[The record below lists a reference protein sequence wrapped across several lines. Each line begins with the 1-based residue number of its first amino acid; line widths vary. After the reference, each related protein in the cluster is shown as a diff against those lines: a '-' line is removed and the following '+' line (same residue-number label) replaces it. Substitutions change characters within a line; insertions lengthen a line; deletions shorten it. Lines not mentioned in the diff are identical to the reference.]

1 MERHINGGRMITRNC
16 VVFKSNLRYDT
27 DWRRFGTYFKKCV
40 KGATPDDYYMQ
51 HYTRKQQVEMLV
63 GYGHYCLTEHK
74 PRPLAAAT
82 IAGSFSG
89 LKHSFRSNFLD
100 MDCFENKSLRAF
112 KTATTLAERK
122 FAAHNQMYTKD
133 GRKAPM
139 TLGMVHNVAMAAE
152 GGSTAQVMCATA
164 IQLAF
169 FCLLRVS
176 EYAPNVKDHE
186 HDDCHALLARDVLF
200 EVAVPGRRPV
210 MLDATQ
216 VTAAMWPRVTL
227 VKFTL
232 RHMKNDQMRIGSTF
246 WFRNLPPRE
255 DCINIVRVAFDW
267 AVRARLQAGDY
278 FMSYRDVT
286 TQGKA
291 KWLKY
296 DTVNKAVKACAVRFN
311 FRPEDFGTHSPRVG
325 GACTLRAG
333 DAPQTMVNHLGR
345 WRTET
350 SSWGYQEA
358 SMNEFDRMQRII
370 QDPTLFTTRDLQM
383 VYDGTSR
390 LAHSFLQ
397 RGG

>member
-1 MERHINGGRMITRNC
+1 MMVRNC
-16 VVFKSNLRYDT
+16 VVFKSNMRYDT
-27 DWRRFGTYFKKCV
+27 DWRRFGTYFRKCV
-40 KGATPDDYYMQ
+40 KNALPEDLYMQ
-51 HYTRKQQVEMLV
+51 NMTLQQQVEMLV

-89 LKHSFRSNFLD
+89 IRHSFRSNFLD
-100 MDCFENKSLRAF
+100 MACFDNRSLRAF
-112 KTATTLAERK
+112 KTSTALAERK
-122 FAAHNQMYTKD
+122 AAAHNDVQQKD
-133 GRKAPM
+133 GRKAPL
-139 TLGMVHNVAMAAE
+139 TLDMVHNVAACAE
-152 GGSTAQVMCATA
+152 GGSTAKVMCATA

-176 EYAPNVKDHE
+176 EYAPNVKDHL

-200 EVAVPGRRPV
+200 EITVPGRRPV

-246 WFRNLPPRE
+246 WFRNLPTENLRV
-255 DCINIVRVAFDW
+255 NIVRVAFDW
-267 AVRARLQAGDY
+267 AVRANLQAGDY
-278 FMSYRDVT
+278 FMSYRDQT
-286 TQGKA
+286 TQGRS
-291 KWLKY
+291 KWLLY
-296 DTVNKAVKACAVRFN
+296 DTVSKTIKACAIRFH
-311 FRPEDFGTHSPRVG
+311 FLPEDFGTHSPRIG

-345 WRTET
+345 WRLET

-383 VYDGTSR
+383 IYDGTSR